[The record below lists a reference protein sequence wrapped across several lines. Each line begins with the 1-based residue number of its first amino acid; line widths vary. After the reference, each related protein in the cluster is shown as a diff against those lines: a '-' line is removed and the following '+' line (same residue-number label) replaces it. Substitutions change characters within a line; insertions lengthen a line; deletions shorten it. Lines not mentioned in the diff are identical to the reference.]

1 MQSEMQGES
10 AEQRTMGTLVK
21 DARGRS
27 KFWYYCHR
35 DASGRR
41 LKKSTKETDR
51 RKARIIGEGFEDAED
66 LAKRGNATEEQIRKV
81 MNDTLARV
89 TGKRV
94 YDPTVREWLDEWLA
108 NEKGA
113 VSDATLTRYRQVV
126 ADFLDGLGP
135 IANQRVEAVT
145 SEHVLKHR
153 QQLESEGRA
162 PATVNFTVKRVLKRV
177 FKVAMDD
184 GVIARNPCATVR
196 LIQDR
201 DKAAKHV
208 FLPQQ
213 VSKLVE
219 TAEGDWKGLI
229 ITAYYTGGRL
239 SDLARLTWSNVD
251 LSQDNKV
258 IRFMQKK
265 TKGKTPKSKVE
276 IPIHEALQEC
286 LFSGTISD
294 TPNAPVFPELYNK
307 PGSGK
312 SGLSMAFKRLMA
324 KAGIDDGKIRERNG
338 AAGRSVSALSFH
350 SLRHSFNSAL
360 ANAGVSQE
368 LRQKLTGHASADM
381 NTVYTHHDLETIRT
395 AVQTLPRLPKVTSKI

>member
-1 MQSEMQGES
+1 
-10 AEQRTMGTLVK
+10 MGSLVK

-27 KFWYYCHR
+27 KFWYYCYR
-35 DASGRR
+35 DANGRR

-66 LAKRGNATEEQIRKV
+66 LAKHGNATEEQIRKV
-81 MNDTLARV
+81 MSETLARV
-89 TGKRV
+89 TGRRV
-94 YDPTVREWLDEWLA
+94 YDPTVREWLDKWLA
-108 NEKGA
+108 NEKSA

-135 IANQRVEAVT
+135 VANQRLEAVT

-153 QQLESEGRA
+153 ERLESEGRA
-162 PATVNFTVKRVLKRV
+162 PATVNFTVKRVLKRA
-177 FKVAMDD
+177 FKVAIDD
-184 GVIARNPCATVR
+184 GIITRNPCATVR

-213 VSKLVE
+213 VSKLIE

-239 SDLARLTWSNVD
+239 TDLARLTWSNVD
-251 LSQDNKV
+251 LSQNKKV

-276 IPIHEALQEC
+276 MPIHEALEEY
-286 LFSGTISD
+286 LLSGPISD
-294 TPNAPVFPELYNK
+294 TPNAPVFPQLYDK

-324 KAGIDDGKIRERNG
+324 RAGIDEGKIRERNG

-381 NTVYTHHDLETIRT
+381 NTIYTHHDLETIRT
-395 AVQTLPRLPKVTSKI
+395 AVQTLPRLPKV

>member
-1 MQSEMQGES
+1 
-10 AEQRTMGTLVK
+10 MGTLVK

-27 KFWYYCHR
+27 KFWYYCYR
-35 DASGRR
+35 DANGRR

-81 MNDTLARV
+81 ISETLARV
-89 TGKRV
+89 TGRRV
-94 YDPTVREWLDEWLA
+94 YDPTVREWLDKWLA
-108 NEKGA
+108 NEKSA

-135 IANQRVEAVT
+135 VANQRLEAVT

-153 QQLESEGRA
+153 ERLESEGRA
-162 PATVNFTVKRVLKRV
+162 PATVNFTVKRVLKRA
-177 FKVAMDD
+177 FKVAIDD
-184 GVIARNPCATVR
+184 GIITRNPCATVR

-201 DKAAKHV
+201 DKVAKHV

-213 VSKLVE
+213 VSKLIE

-229 ITAYYTGGRL
+229 ISAYYTGGRL

-251 LSQDNKV
+251 LSQNKKV

-265 TKGKTPKSKVE
+265 TKGKTPKAKVE
-276 IPIHEALQEC
+276 IPIHEALEEY
-286 LFSGTISD
+286 LLSGPISD
-294 TPNAPVFPELYNK
+294 TPNAPVFPQLYNK

-312 SGLSMAFKRLMA
+312 SGLSMAFKRLMV

-338 AAGRSVSALSFH
+338 VAGRSVSALSFH

-395 AVQTLPRLPKVTSKI
+395 AVRTLPRLPKV

>member
-1 MQSEMQGES
+1 
-10 AEQRTMGTLVK
+10 MGTLVK

-27 KFWYYCHR
+27 KFWYYCYR

-81 MNDTLARV
+81 ISETLARV

-94 YDPTVREWLDEWLA
+94 YDPTVSEWLNKWLA

-126 ADFLDGLGP
+126 ADFLNGIGP
-135 IANQRVEAVT
+135 VANQRLEAVT

-153 QQLESEGRA
+153 EQLESEGRA
-162 PATVNFTVKRVLKRV
+162 PATVNFTVKRVLKRA
-177 FKVAMDD
+177 FKAAIDE
-184 GVIARNPCATVR
+184 GIITRNPCATVR
-196 LIQDR
+196 LIKDR
-201 DKAAKHV
+201 GKADKHV
-208 FLPQQ
+208 FSPEQ
-213 VSKLVE
+213 VSKLIE
-219 TAEGDWKGLI
+219 AAEGDWKGLI
-229 ITAYYTGGRL
+229 ISAYYTGGRL
-239 SDLARLTWSNVD
+239 SDLARLTWSNID
-251 LSQDNKV
+251 LSPNKKV

-265 TKGKTPKSKVE
+265 TKGKTHKAKVE
-276 IPIHEALQEC
+276 IPIQEALEEY
-286 LFSGTISD
+286 LLSGPISD
-294 TPNAPVFPELYNK
+294 ASNTPVFPELHGK

-312 SGLSMAFKRLMA
+312 SGLSMAFKRIMA
-324 KAGIDDGKIRERNG
+324 KAGIDAGVIRERIG

-381 NTVYTHHDLETIRT
+381 NIIYTHHELETIR
-395 AVQTLPRLPKVTSKI
+395 AAIKLSLACVAHKS

>member
-1 MQSEMQGES
+1 
-10 AEQRTMGTLVK
+10 MGTLVK

-27 KFWYYCHR
+27 KFWYYCYR
-35 DASGRR
+35 DANGRR

-51 RKARIIGEGFEDAED
+51 RKARIIGEGFEDAEE
-66 LAKRGNATEEQIRKV
+66 LAKHGNATEEQIRKV
-81 MNDTLARV
+81 MSETLARV
-89 TGKRV
+89 TGRRV
-94 YDPTVREWLDEWLA
+94 YDPTVREWLDKWLA
-108 NEKGA
+108 NEKSA

-135 IANQRVEAVT
+135 VANQRLEAVT

-153 QQLESEGRA
+153 EELESEGRA
-162 PATVNFTVKRVLKRV
+162 PATVNFTVKRVLKRA
-177 FKVAMDD
+177 FKVAIDD
-184 GVIARNPCATVR
+184 GVITRNPCATVR

-208 FLPQQ
+208 FLPEQ
-213 VSKLVE
+213 VSKLIE

-239 SDLARLTWSNVD
+239 TDLARLTWSNVD
-251 LSQDNKV
+251 LSQNKKV

-276 IPIHEALQEC
+276 MPIHEALEEY
-286 LFSGTISD
+286 LLSGPISD
-294 TPNAPVFPELYNK
+294 TPNAPVFPQLYNK

-324 KAGIDDGKIRERNG
+324 RAGIDEGKIRERNG

-381 NTVYTHHDLETIRT
+381 NTIYTHHDLEAIRT
-395 AVQTLPRLPKVTSKI
+395 AVQTLPRLPKV